1 MDFRWLV
8 KATKPILSSLDVV
21 NPITKSSL
29 AGFGM
34 YFFIFGDESMNSR
47 AFKCVK
53 NVVVTCVIRGC
64 LGCVAGT

>member
-8 KATKPILSSLDVV
+8 QATKPILSSLDVV
-21 NPITKSSL
+21 NPITKARL

-47 AFKCVK
+47 AFKRMK